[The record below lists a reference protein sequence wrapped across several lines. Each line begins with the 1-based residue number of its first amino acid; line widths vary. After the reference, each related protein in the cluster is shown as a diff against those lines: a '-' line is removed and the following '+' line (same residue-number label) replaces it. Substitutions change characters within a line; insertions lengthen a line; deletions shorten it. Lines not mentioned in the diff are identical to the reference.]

1 EILDHHKLGGFSSHT
16 PILFWNN
23 PVGSTS
29 SIVTLCFQNAGIPI
43 PKEIAGLLMA
53 GLIADTLNLTSPT
66 TTATD
71 RRLLELLSEIAGVV
85 PAVLAAEIFA
95 VGSPLLTMSPAQAIG
110 ADSKIYSENGHSFSV
125 AQIEELSFAHFP
137 EKRDALLEELE
148 SQRVKANLLFSALL
162 VTDINEQT
170 SLLLVRG
177 NPTFLQT
184 IDYPEKSHFIWELSG
199 VVSRKKQLLPYLLQ
213 CVIKMRNS

>member
-1 EILDHHKLGGFSSHT
+1 
-16 PILFWNN
+16 
-23 PVGSTS
+23 
-29 SIVTLCFQNAGIPI
+29 
-43 PKEIAGLLMA
+43 MA

-71 RRLLELLSEIAGVV
+71 RRLLEYLSA
-85 PAVLAAEIFA
+85 LANVEPGQLASEIFA

-110 ADSKIYSENGHSFSV
+110 ADSKVYKENGHRFSV

-148 SQRVKANLLFSALL
+148 KQRVKSNFLFSSLL
-162 VTDINEQT
+162 VTDINAQT

-177 NPTFLQT
+177 DASFLRT
-184 IDYPEKSHFIWELSG
+184 IDYPEKAHFIWELSG

-213 CVIKMRNS
+213 CVVKMRGA

>member
-1 EILDHHKLGGFSSHT
+1 MT
-16 PILFWNN
+16 
-23 PVGSTS
+23 
-29 SIVTLCFQNAGIPI
+29 
-43 PKEIAGLLMA
+43 
-53 GLIADTLNLTSPT
+53 
-66 TTATD
+66 
-71 RRLLELLSEIAGVV
+71 
-85 PAVLAAEIFA
+85 
-95 VGSPLLTMSPAQAIG
+95 PAQAIG
-110 ADSKIYSENGHSFSV
+110 ADSKVYKENGHRFSV

-148 SQRVKANLLFSALL
+148 KQRVKSNFLFSSLL

-177 NPTFLQT
+177 DASFLGT

-213 CVIKMRNS
+213 CVVKMRGA